1 MAKLLDLVPVCI
13 ATNLQDM
20 ELDLAQDS
28 QEVLGNMEQV
38 EDLEEKLLD

>member
-20 ELDLAQDS
+20 EQDLAQDS